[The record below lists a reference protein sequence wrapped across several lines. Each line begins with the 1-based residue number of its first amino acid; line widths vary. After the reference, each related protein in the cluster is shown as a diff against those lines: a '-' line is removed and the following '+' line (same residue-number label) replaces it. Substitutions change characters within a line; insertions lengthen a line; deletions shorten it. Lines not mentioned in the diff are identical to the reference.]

1 MATRRIAPPY
11 SETTSQMLC
20 FECDQPVATR
30 WRSHTFPYGSGD
42 RAAEITVEM
51 PVRRCESCGFEFSDG
66 EAEEIKHEAVCRHLG
81 LLSPNGIRAIRGMHG
96 MSRAAFS
103 RVSGIGEATL
113 NRWENGL
120 LVQNRANDRFLRLLA
135 LPNNVRK
142 LQSLDAEETRPLS
155 IHAERFRVIRV
166 SKQLRQQQ
174 AGFRIQCVA

>member
-1 MATRRIAPPY
+1 
-11 SETTSQMLC
+11 
-20 FECDQPVATR
+20 
-30 WRSHTFPYGSGD
+30 
-42 RAAEITVEM
+42 
-51 PVRRCESCGFEFSDG
+51 
-66 EAEEIKHEAVCRHLG
+66 
-81 LLSPNGIRAIRGMHG
+81 